1 VTARSILLSPWV
13 PLVLAVAVFIPIV
26 VNGDFIHDDL
36 PQIKHNPTV
45 KASDWQ
51 AAITKGYWENAAAE
65 GYGFDLRGDLY
76 RPVTTLS
83 VMLSYSL
90 YGTNAWPYHLEN
102 VLLHAV
108 VSALI
113 VMLLRR
119 WSFDPR
125 VASLAGSL
133 FAIAPIHVEPVCGI
147 ILRNELLAALFGC
160 LYLIALSKGRTV
172 FSGLWLLLAVATK
185 ESALALPLVA
195 ILADRVFLTVRDRSW
210 KTYGVRYLPTLLA
223 VVVLLV
229 LRLEAIGQ
237 IGLAEGGGVSYFE
250 SESWPVVWLTMASF
264 AWHEYLLPAVMGGPL
279 IWDYSRITFPHATL
293 ADVQAWYLAVQWVV
307 VGALALLW
315 AWRRRCPWA
324 SSFLIFAVLLVPTSN
339 VVARTGVIGAAR
351 LLYLPYLG
359 IAMLMAMGM
368 VHLWDRFR
376 VRGPVLRSVMIVFAL
391 SLGVYYGVQ
400 DLRGQA
406 KWASAEAFYSDII
419 EKSPATRRGRS
430 TNAKA
435 WASLTATRFPEV
447 LRGYLGLRAEAR
459 EGRIDDAEYQERY
472 RKLGMRAGFESAF
485 ENSDWALSLEP
496 HRTWVMV
503 AEPFM
508 LSGHHLGRHGRLLER
523 IDLVIDAKREAKALE
538 GEIEQIER
546 VRAMLGHVDAALDAR
561 RQLAELIPGVPSGPE
576 RDGQEREIVRT
587 GLLEC
592 QLALRYFQFRQWPAL
607 NLEGF
612 EDPGPMPLDLQM
624 HPVVQRR
631 LTTIGEDVLQVR
643 AGLQQHWR
651 P

>member
-1 VTARSILLSPWV
+1 MTAKSILLSPWA
-13 PLVLAVAVFIPIV
+13 PFILAVAVFIPIV
-26 VNGDFIHDDL
+26 VTGEFIHDDL

-45 KASDWQ
+45 QARDWQ
-51 AAITKGYWENAAAE
+51 AAITRGYWENAAAE

-90 YGTNAWPYHLEN
+90 YGTTAWPYHLEN
-102 VLLHAV
+102 VLLHAI

-113 VMLLRR
+113 VILLRR

-125 VASLAGSL
+125 VASLVGSL
-133 FAIAPIHVEPVCGI
+133 FAIAPVHIEPVCGI

-160 LYLIALSKGRTV
+160 LYLIAFSRGKTV
-172 FSGLWLLLAVATK
+172 VSGLWLLLAMATK

-195 ILADRVFLTVRDRSW
+195 MLADRVFLSVRDRSW
-210 KTYGVRYLPTLLA
+210 KEYGVRYLPAILA
-223 VVVLLV
+223 VLVLLV

-237 IGLAEGGGVSYFE
+237 IGLAEGGGVLYFE
-250 SESWPVVWLTMASF
+250 NESWPVVWLTMASF
-264 AWHEYLLPAVMGGPL
+264 AWHEYLLPSVMGGPL
-279 IWDYSRITFPHATL
+279 IWDYSRVTFPHATL
-293 ADVQAWYLAVQWVV
+293 ADVQAWYLAVQWIV

-315 AWRRRCPWA
+315 AWRRRCRWA
-324 SSFLIFAVLLVPTSN
+324 GSFLIFAFLLAPTSN
-339 VVARTGVIGAAR
+339 VVVRTGVIGAAR
-351 LLYLPYLG
+351 LIYLPYLG
-359 IAMLMAMGM
+359 LAMLMAMGM
-368 VHLWDRFR
+368 VWLWDRFR
-376 VRGPVLRSVMIVFAL
+376 SRGPVARSAMVVL
-391 SLGVYYGVQ
+391 GVSLGVYYGIL

-406 KWASAEAFYSDII
+406 KWTSAEAFYSDII

-435 WASLTATRFPEV
+435 WASLTVARFPEV

-459 EGRIDDAEYQERY
+459 EGRIDDAEYRERY
-472 RKLGMRAGFESAF
+472 RELDLRAGFEKTF
-485 ENSDWALSLEP
+485 EDSDWALRLEP

-508 LSGHHLGRHGRLLER
+508 LSGHHLGEHGRLLER
-523 IDLVIDAKREAKALE
+523 MDLVIEAKREAGALE

-546 VRAMLGHVDAALDAR
+546 VRAMLGHVDAALTAQR
-561 RQLAELIPGVPSGPE
+561 RLAERGEQV
-576 RDGQEREIVRT
+576 REVVRT

-592 QLALRYFQFRQWPAL
+592 QRALRYFQFRQWPAL

-612 EDPGPMPLDLQM
+612 EDPGPMPLERQM

-631 LTTIGEDVLQVR
+631 LTMIGEDVLQLR
-643 AGLQQHWR
+643 AGLEEHWR

>member
-1 VTARSILLSPWV
+1 MTAKTILVSPWA
-13 PLVLAVAVFIPIV
+13 PFVLAVAAFIPSV
-26 VNGDFIHDDL
+26 VTGDFIHDDL
-36 PQIKHNPTV
+36 PQITHNPTV
-45 KASDWQ
+45 KAGDWQ

-90 YGTNAWPYHLEN
+90 YGTTAWPYHLEN
-102 VLLHAV
+102 VLFHAA

-113 VMLLRR
+113 VILLRR
-119 WSFDPR
+119 WSFDRR

-160 LYLIALSKGRTV
+160 LYLIALSKGRIPI
-172 FSGLWLLLAVATK
+172 SGLWLFLAMATK

-195 ILADRVFLTVRDRSW
+195 MLADRVFLPFRDRSW
-210 KTYGVRYLPTLLA
+210 KDYGVRYVPAVVA

-229 LRLEAIGQ
+229 VRLGVIGQ
-237 IGLAEGGGVSYFE
+237 IGLSEGGGVTYFE

-264 AWHEYLLPAVMGGPL
+264 AWHEYLLPSVVGGPL

-293 ADVQAWYLAVQWVV
+293 QDVQAWYLAVQWVI
-307 VGALALLW
+307 VGVLALVW
-315 AWRRRCPWA
+315 AWRRRSPWA
-324 SSFLIFAVLLVPTSN
+324 SSFLIFAALLAPTSN
-339 VVARTGVIGAAR
+339 VVVRTGVIGAAR
-351 LLYLPYLG
+351 LIYLPYLG

-376 VRGPVLRSVMIVFAL
+376 SRGPVARNVMIVLGL
-391 SLGVYYGVQ
+391 SLGIYYGVQ
-400 DLRGQA
+400 DLRGQT
-406 KWASAEAFYSDII
+406 KWTSAEAFYSDII
-419 EKSPATRRGRS
+419 KKSPAAQDGRS

-447 LRGYLGLRAEAR
+447 LRGYFGLRTEAR
-459 EGRIDDAEYQERY
+459 EGRIDDAEYQDRY
-472 RKLGMRAGFESAF
+472 RELDLRAGFERAF
-485 ENSDWALSLEP
+485 DDSDWALGLEP

-523 IDLVIDAKREAKALE
+523 IDLVIDAKRQARALE

-546 VRAMLGHVDAALDAR
+546 VRAMLGHVDAALAAQR
-561 RQLAELIPGVPSGPE
+561 RLAELMGSVPSGPE
-576 RDGQEREIVRT
+576 RDEQEHEIVRA

-592 QLALRYFQFRQWPAL
+592 QRALRYFQFREWPAL
-607 NLEGF
+607 SLEGF

-631 LTTIGEDVLQVR
+631 LTMIGEDVLQVR
-643 AGLQQHWR
+643 ARLEARWR
-651 P
+651 S